1 MAQAKT
7 FWICTQLFIIVVPMK
22 TMSAARSAMMLTD
35 VGPPPSY
42 PPPPSG
48 PYPPPPKI
56 GFPSL
61 ELFEMQQA
69 EEQVEC
75 PEAHASQFRRRWACR
90 MLKRR
95 RGPKLNVAQLRL
107 SGKFKTRNRSTLANG
122 RKERCEPAHEGA
134 LCFQGEA
141 SVSDSGCI
149 ANE

>member
-1 MAQAKT
+1 
-7 FWICTQLFIIVVPMK
+7 MK
-22 TMSAARSAMMLTD
+22 AMSATRSAMMLAD

-48 PYPPPPKI
+48 PYPPPPKT

-95 RGPKLNVAQLRL
+95 RGPKAKCGAVEVEWKVHNTEPFHLGQRPQ
-107 SGKFKTRNRSTLANG
+107 GK
-122 RKERCEPAHEGA
+122 
-134 LCFQGEA
+134 
-141 SVSDSGCI
+141 V
-149 ANE
+149 